1 MSTTQ
6 EVLQKCLKDL
16 KSLNIYNTP
25 YLTVHTS
32 MKSINE
38 KKLTPQMLLEC
49 LRQSIS
55 PSSHLIIP
63 TLSYLSTENAG
74 DVFNV
79 RTTPSDVGLFTET
92 VRKLFPQNRSL
103 HPTHSVCVF
112 GNNSEKMCL
121 DHLNDSTPV
130 GRYSP
135 LSINLHNDGLIMM
148 IGCGPAPNTTMH
160 AVEELVNPEYLFL
173 SEKRYSVIDIN
184 QKQTVKEYRPHGFKT
199 VIQRYDRLI
208 KLLSTNDYL
217 QGELFSARV
226 LIIKCSAILKK
237 AVPALEQNS
246 YFFVDKHS

>member
-160 AVEELVNPEYLFL
+160 AVEELVTPEYLFL

-184 QKQTVKEYRPHGFKT
+184 HKQTVKEYRPHGFKT

-208 KLLSTNDYL
+208 ELLSTNDYL

>member
-55 PSSHLIIP
+55 PSSHLIVP

>member
-160 AVEELVNPEYLFL
+160 AVEELVTPEYLFL

-184 QKQTVKEYRPHGFKT
+184 HKQTVKEYRPHGFKT

-208 KLLSTNDYL
+208 ELLSRNDYL
-217 QGELFSARV
+217 QGELFSAGV
-226 LIIKCSAILKK
+226 LVIKCSAILKK
-237 AVPALEQNS
+237 AVPMLEKLP
-246 YFFVDKHS
+246 YYFVDEIN

>member
-38 KKLTPQMLLEC
+38 KALTPQILLEC

-55 PSSHLIIP
+55 PSSHLIVP
-63 TLSYLSTENAG
+63 TLSYISTENAG

-79 RTTPSDVGLFTET
+79 RTTPSDVGLFPET

-112 GNNSEKMCL
+112 GDNSEKMCL
-121 DHLNDSTPV
+121 DHFKDSTPA
-130 GRYSP
+130 GKYSP

-148 IGCGPAPNTTMH
+148 IGCGPFPNTTMH
-160 AVEELVNPEYLFL
+160 AVEELVNPGYLF
-173 SEKRYSVIDIN
+173 SDKKRYSIIDIN
-184 QKQTVKEYRPHGFKT
+184 QNRSIKEYLPHGFKT
-199 VIQRYDRLI
+199 VMQRYDRLI
-208 KLLSTNDYL
+208 ELLSRNDYL
-217 QGELFSARV
+217 QGELFSAGV
-226 LIIKCSAILKK
+226 LVIKCSAILKK
-237 AVPALEQNS
+237 AVPMLEKLP
-246 YFFVDKHS
+246 YYFVDEIN

>member
-55 PSSHLIIP
+55 PSSHLIVP

-246 YFFVDKHS
+246 YFFVDKHR

>member
-55 PSSHLIIP
+55 PSSHLIVP

-112 GNNSEKMCL
+112 GNNSEKMCM

>member
-55 PSSHLIIP
+55 PSSHLIVP

-112 GNNSEKMCL
+112 GNNSEKMCM

-246 YFFVDKHS
+246 YFFVDKHR

>member
-1 MSTTQ
+1 MPTLH
-6 EVLQKCLKDL
+6 EIIEKCLKDL
-16 KSLNIYNTP
+16 KNLNIYNTP

-55 PSSHLIIP
+55 PSSHLIVP

-246 YFFVDKHS
+246 YFFVDKHR

>member
-55 PSSHLIIP
+55 PSSHLIVP

-246 YFFVDKHS
+246 YFFV